1 MTFAY
6 IFQHDILHLLHNQ
19 INCSFLLNL
28 YSPAVCPKCRTVSHY
43 LLQMRHTLLYKLVK
57 TIWCMMSSS
66 LRGNFNYL
74 CCTFHS
80 SALCLFL
87 LMSSLGLSSIK
98 DCLSRSWMHMEHGLH
113 PPTIGLINRMY
124 IEVDKMHGNVSR
136 TFCMYYE

>member
-1 MTFAY
+1 MQVTFAY

-98 DCLSRSWMHMEHGLH
+98 DCLSRSWDAHG
-113 PPTIGLINRMY
+113 TWIISTNY
-124 IEVDKMHGNVSR
+124 WADQQNVYRSGQNAWKC
-136 TFCMYYE
+136 F